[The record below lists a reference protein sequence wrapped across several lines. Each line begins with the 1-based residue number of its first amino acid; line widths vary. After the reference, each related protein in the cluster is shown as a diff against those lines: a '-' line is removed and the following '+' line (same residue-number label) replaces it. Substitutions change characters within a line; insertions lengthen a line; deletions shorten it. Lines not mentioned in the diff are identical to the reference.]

1 MNLDEVT
8 YCGLYCGLC
17 ASRRRIPRQA
27 AALRDALRREGCYD
41 RGDFDLP
48 GRKEIF
54 APFAEGLNYLADTP
68 CTGCRAGGGYPTC
81 AVRACAGEREV
92 TACPLCIDFPC
103 QRVEMLRNYPA
114 YQADARRMQQVGL
127 EQWIAE
133 QEGRAETGFAYA
145 DIRFPREVNG

>member
-17 ASRRRIPRQA
+17 ASRRRIPQKA
-27 AALRDALRREGCYD
+27 AALRETLRKEGYD
-41 RGDFDLP
+41 RGYFDLP
-48 GRKEIF
+48 GLAEIF
-54 APFAEGLNYLADTP
+54 APFWEGLNYLADTP

-92 TACPLCIDFPC
+92 TACPLCIDCPC

-114 YQADARRMQQVGL
+114 YQADAHRMQQVGL

-133 QEGRAETGFAYA
+133 REARAATGFAYA
-145 DIRFPREVNG
+145 DIRFPGWVER